1 MAHSP
6 PGAPANGGGTHRGQD
21 LYKEAGRATAG
32 RVEDH
37 GGLSFPI
44 HLWQRFKCLC
54 DLNRGRAVISTEAFI
69 FNIVQALYR
78 SYLLPKTLSNIYLT
92 SWDQGR
98 CLLTNLHIF
107 VFFLLISFGLFVF
120 QQKGALPSGGF
131 LQDGERL
138 AAWIPRH
145 PPPPGSPPWAPPPVA
160 GGRRGGVGGTAP
172 LCCTPT
178 SCPRVHT
185 YWEDWLLLR
194 ERDGSVMYGSAGL
207 QTMKSQLASC
217 PLSLGIHGV
226 QGPQRPP
233 AVWETPPNSPWWGHK
248 TKESGYPEPS
258 SGTHA
263 PPG

>member
-1 MAHSP
+1 M
-6 PGAPANGGGTHRGQD
+6 
-21 LYKEAGRATAG
+21 
-32 RVEDH
+32 EDH

-98 CLLTNLHIF
+98 CLLTNLHIS

-145 PPPPGSPPWAPPPVA
+145 PPPPGSPPWAPPRWLGAEGVAWGGQLPCAAHPPPVPVCTHT
-160 GGRRGGVGGTAP
+160 GRTGSSLGRGT
-172 LCCTPT
+172 
-178 SCPRVHT
+178 
-185 YWEDWLLLR
+185 E
-194 ERDGSVMYGSAGL
+194 
-207 QTMKSQLASC
+207 ASC
-217 PLSLGIHGV
+217 MGLRV
-226 QGPQRPP
+226 CRP
-233 AVWETPPNSPWWGHK
+233 
-248 TKESGYPEPS
+248 
-258 SGTHA
+258 
-263 PPG
+263 